1 MIDMLVINY
10 VGKNDLRKDLMM
22 KCGICDRKEGIKEKV
37 EIKRNNIGGK
47 NIENWIEGRKVVE
60 V

>member
-1 MIDMLVINY
+1 MLVINY

-47 NIENWIEGRKVVE
+47 NIEN
-60 V
+60 